1 MKALLSLILIV
12 LAVVIVKGGIG
23 RSPFFASD
31 YLILDHVAAKSLP
44 ATLAAPD
51 PIGDFYRPLSRQT
64 WFWTLSRIG
73 GGNPAVFQAANLAL
87 LVISLA
93 LLAWLAWTMAGPAAA
108 VVAVT
113 LIGFHEATDIV
124 NHWAGA
130 SQDLLAV
137 TLSLATILLYRAGAG
152 VIAGI
157 TLFLALMSKE
167 TAIVTPI
174 LAIMVDRKSGEDVI
188 QAIRRSA
195 PLVVAV
201 VVAGAL
207 WVLAVTRGPGIP
219 GVNPPA
225 SFGAVIPVLFHLG
238 HVALGLEW
246 GVSGSKLLRPSV
258 SLLIALPILLVLAGW
273 VRPGRRERR
282 ATARYQSSKH
292 AAAPGRAFMVGL
304 LWAGFAALPVVVS
317 AATWSSYQYLLAL
330 YGAALAIG
338 ALLTMAPRW
347 AALVAVAAL
356 LLSTDQVRR
365 SEEFSTWRDP
375 WKKRSH
381 VNRAFIAH
389 AGEAQETMIANLK
402 RARPDLPRNSTLYF
416 MGPETA
422 GLPTGD
428 GPVLRWAYRDPTVR
442 AYRATEFTEE
452 RAKRGPNFFFAA
464 DGSGLRELRRPEE
477 VRELAVDI
485 VYAERLE
492 PAHDALAHLLRA
504 DADDHASRYW
514 LAWVDMARGK
524 RASAEIHMTQ
534 LGLRME
540 PTDSV
545 FAKQAP
551 PFDDTYSN
559 WREWLA
565 WKRSP
570 YKVIQDTDKLV
581 AEGRAADAQKVLEGA
596 VREHPFLPE
605 MHGRLAE
612 VALANGDPATASVE
626 AFAAR
631 ALAPED
637 PANWRRWGNLLI
649 AVRHPESAL
658 PAFERYLEL
667 AGNAGT
673 SDTEAQRIVEGLR
686 NSLANAPTT
695 AAATAT
701 TNRSSL

>member
-1 MKALLSLILIV
+1 VKALLSLILIV

-23 RSPFFASD
+23 RSQFFASD

-73 GGNPAVFQAANLAL
+73 GGNPAVFHAANLAL
-87 LVISLA
+87 LVILLA
-93 LLAWLAWTMAGPAAA
+93 LLAWIAWTMAGPAAA
-108 VVAVT
+108 AVAVT
-113 LIGFHEATDIV
+113 LIGFHEATDVV

-157 TLFLALMSKE
+157 TLFLALLSKE

-174 LAIMVDRKSGEDVI
+174 LAVMVDRKSGEDVI

-219 GVNPPA
+219 GVNPPVNL
-225 SFGAVIPVLFHLG
+225 GAVIPVLFHLG

-246 GVSGSKLLRPSV
+246 GANGSRIMRPSI
-258 SLLIALPILLVLAGW
+258 SLMIALPILLALVAWL
-273 VRPGRRERR
+273 RPSRRERR
-282 ATARYQSSKH
+282 VTARYKH
-292 AAAPGRAFMVGL
+292 APAPGRALLVGL

-330 YGAALAIG
+330 CGSALAIG
-338 ALLTMAPRW
+338 ALLSMAPRS
-347 AALVAVAAL
+347 AALIAVAAL
-356 LLSTDQVRR
+356 LFTTDQVRR

-381 VNRAFIAH
+381 LNRAFIAH
-389 AGEAQETMIANLK
+389 ASDAQETMIANLK

-416 MGPETA
+416 MGPESA

-452 RAKRGPNFFFAA
+452 RARRGPNFFFAA
-464 DGSGLRELRRPEE
+464 DGSGLRELQRPEE

-485 VYAERLE
+485 VFAERLD
-492 PAHDALAHLLRA
+492 PARDALSHLLRA
-504 DADDHASRYW
+504 NADDHASRYW
-514 LAWVDMARGK
+514 LAWVEMARGQH
-524 RASAEIHMTQ
+524 ASAEQHMTN
-534 LGLRME
+534 LGLRMMA
-540 PTDSV
+540 TDSV
-545 FAKQAP
+545 FLKEAP

-570 YKVIQDTDKLV
+570 YKVLQDADKLV
-581 AEGRAADAQKVLEGA
+581 ADGRAADAQKVLEGA

-605 MHGRLAE
+605 MHGRLAD
-612 VALANGDPATASVE
+612 VALGNGDPSTAAVE

-637 PANWRRWGNLLI
+637 PATWRRWGTILI
-649 AVRHPESAL
+649 AVHRPENAL
-658 PAFERYLEL
+658 PAFEHYLEL
-667 AGNAGT
+667 AGTAGA
-673 SDTEAQRIVEGLR
+673 SDREAQRIVEGLR
-686 NSLANAPTT
+686 NSLASAPPPAAPTPSSD
-695 AAATAT
+695 
-701 TNRSSL
+701 RSSL